1 MKKGVHILTMT
12 ATPIPRTLNLALHN
26 LRDISTIT
34 TPPPGRLPILTEV
47 RKFSDTLIKG
57 VIEKELARNGQ
68 IYFLHNRVETI
79 ESMADKLRLLIP
91 SASFVV
97 AHGQM
102 NSHELEDKIED
113 FKSGKFDVL
122 ISSTIIENGIDLPN
136 ANTMIINNAD
146 RFGLSQL
153 YQLRGRIGRS
163 SRQAYAYLLYNQD
176 KLPMDSKKRLRAIV
190 EASELGSGFQLSMRD
205 LEIRGAGDVLGIS
218 QSGTVNS
225 IGVNHFLKLLNK
237 EIKILE
243 KETKQNTTD
252 KNKKI
257 SSEEIIEDVQ
267 IEIPL
272 NAFVPSFFVPNT
284 KEKILI
290 YQRFA
295 SIENITNLHELLEEL
310 SEEYGRLPV
319 EVRNLVKIL
328 EIKILAKK
336 ALVKAVKFQGDN
348 VELHLAKSVTAKE
361 IMQLLEEQ
369 PNWTISGSNLVLP
382 QKQLG
387 LDFVGVIEK
396 ALSLLIK
403 EQDIKIK

>member
-1 MKKGVHILTMT
+1 MKPAVFLPDIRSGWNVGSFF
-12 ATPIPRTLNLALHN
+12 RT
-26 LRDISTIT
+26 
-34 TPPPGRLPILTEV
+34 
-47 RKFSDTLIKG
+47 
-57 VIEKELARNGQ
+57 
-68 IYFLHNRVETI
+68 
-79 ESMADKLRLLIP
+79 
-91 SASFVV
+91 
-97 AHGQM
+97 
-102 NSHELEDKIED
+102 
-113 FKSGKFDVL
+113 
-122 ISSTIIENGIDLPN
+122 
-136 ANTMIINNAD
+136 AD

-163 SRQAYAYLLYNQD
+163 SKQAYAYLLYNQD

-243 KETKQNTTD
+243 KQTKEQTSD

-257 SSEEIIEDVQ
+257 LSEEIIEDVQ

-272 NAFVPSFFVPNT
+272 NAFVPSFFIPNT
-284 KEKILI
+284 KEKILV
-290 YQRFA
+290 YQRLA
-295 SIENITNLHELLEEL
+295 SIEEFESLKDLAQELAD
-310 SEEYGRLPV
+310 EYGRLPV
-319 EVRNLVKIL
+319 EVRNLIKIL

-369 PNWTISGSNLVLP
+369 PNWVISGSSLVLP

-387 LDFVGVIEK
+387 LDFVGVIEN
-396 ALSLLIK
+396 ALEALVK
-403 EQDIKIK
+403 G

>member
-1 MKKGVHILTMT
+1 
-12 ATPIPRTLNLALHN
+12 
-26 LRDISTIT
+26 
-34 TPPPGRLPILTEV
+34 
-47 RKFSDTLIKG
+47 
-57 VIEKELARNGQ
+57 
-68 IYFLHNRVETI
+68 
-79 ESMADKLRLLIP
+79 
-91 SASFVV
+91 
-97 AHGQM
+97 
-102 NSHELEDKIED
+102 
-113 FKSGKFDVL
+113 
-122 ISSTIIENGIDLPN
+122 
-136 ANTMIINNAD
+136 
-146 RFGLSQL
+146 L

-163 SRQAYAYLLYNQD
+163 SKQAYAYLLYNQD

-218 QSGTVNS
+218 QSGAVNS

-243 KETKQNTTD
+243 DKTKQQKED
-252 KNKKI
+252 KLKKI
-257 SSEEIIEDVQ
+257 SHEELIEDVQ
-267 IEIPL
+267 IDIPL
-272 NAFVPSFFVPNT
+272 NAFIPSFFVPNT

-295 SIENITNLHELLEEL
+295 SIENITNLHELSEEL

-336 ALVKAVKFQGDN
+336 ALVKAVKFRN
-348 VELHLAKSVTAKE
+348 NNIELNLAKSVTAKE

-369 PNWTISGSNLVLP
+369 PNWTISGSNLILP

-387 LDFVGVIEK
+387 IDFIDTIK
-396 ALSLLIK
+396 KSLTLLRK
-403 EQDIKIK
+403 K